1 MVGVSDQPPPD
12 GRRRESSVGA
22 VWIASQI
29 SSSMITRSDAHRTE
43 RSPHKESMDST
54 APSTGQP
61 KKIGGFATR
70 LGLLVGTNMAVI
82 ALFTVVASIF
92 GVDPQGLVGLTIFA
106 ALFGF
111 GGSFISLALSK
122 RIAKRSTGAIVI
134 ENPSNASE
142 RWLLDT
148 VARLS
153 RDAGIETPEVAIFN
167 SPVPNAFATGAKRN
181 DALVA
186 VSVGLLQQ
194 MKHDEIE
201 AVLAHEVAHV
211 ANGDMVTLTLVQG
224 VVNTFVILI
233 SRILASVIVSAIT
246 RDRGGRAV
254 YFVVVLILQ
263 VILGFFA
270 TMIVMWFSRRREF
283 RADAGSGQL
292 TSNVQMVSALQALQ
306 RQHTEDVLP
315 DEVAAFGI
323 RSSKARGVR
332 KLFASHPPLEER
344 IAALQS

>member
-1 MVGVSDQPPPD
+1 MDTS
-12 GRRRESSVGA
+12 E
-22 VWIASQI
+22 IA
-29 SSSMITRSDAHRTE
+29 
-43 RSPHKESMDST
+43 T
-54 APSTGQP
+54 ARP

-70 LGLLVGTNMAVI
+70 LGLLVATNMAVI
-82 ALFTVVASIF
+82 VLFTIVASIF
-92 GVDPQGLVGLTIFA
+92 GLDPQSIVGPTIFA

-122 RIAKRSTGAIVI
+122 KIALRSTGAVVI
-134 ENPSNASE
+134 ENPRTETE

-153 RDAGIETPEVAIFN
+153 RDAGIDSPDVALYA

-194 MKHDEIE
+194 MTPDEVE

-211 ANGDMVTLTLVQG
+211 ANGDMVTLTLIQG

-233 SRILASVIVSAIT
+233 SRIVANVIVS
-246 RDRGGRAV
+246 DRGGRGT
-254 YFVVVLILQ
+254 YFVVVILLQ
-263 VILGFFA
+263 MILGFFA
-270 TMIVMWFSRRREF
+270 TMIVLWFSRHLEF
-283 RADAGSGQL
+283 RADSGSGRL
-292 TSNVQMVSALQALQ
+292 TSNAQMISALQALQ
-306 RQHTEDVLP
+306 RQHTEDSLP

-323 RSSKARGVR
+323 RSSKATGAR
-332 KLFASHPPLEER
+332 KLFSSHPPLEDR

>member
-1 MVGVSDQPPPD
+1 MNNPQ
-12 GRRRESSVGA
+12 
-22 VWIASQI
+22 
-29 SSSMITRSDAHRTE
+29 
-43 RSPHKESMDST
+43 
-54 APSTGQP
+54 PSTGQP
-61 KKIGGFATR
+61 KKLGGFATR
-70 LGLLVGTNMAVI
+70 IGLLIGTNMAVI
-82 ALFTVVASIF
+82 ALFTVIASIF
-92 GVDPQGLVGLTIFA
+92 GVDPQGIVGLTIFA

-122 RIAKRSTGAIVI
+122 RIAKRSTGAVVI
-134 ENPSNASE
+134 ETPRNDTE
-142 RWLLDT
+142 RWLVAT
-148 VARLS
+148 VTRLS
-153 RDAGIETPEVAIFN
+153 RDAGIDTPEIAVYN

-194 MKHDEIE
+194 MKPDEVE

-211 ANGDMVTLTLVQG
+211 ANGDMVTLTLIQG

-233 SRILASVIVSAIT
+233 SRIVANVIVS
-246 RDRGGRAV
+246 DRGGRGT
-254 YFVVVLILQ
+254 YFIVVIVLQ
-263 VILGFFA
+263 MILGFFA
-270 TMIVMWFSRRREF
+270 SMIVLWFSRHREF

-292 TSNVQMVSALQALQ
+292 TSKPQMISALQALQ

-323 RSSKARGVR
+323 RSSKASGVR

>member
-1 MVGVSDQPPPD
+1 MDTS
-12 GRRRESSVGA
+12 E
-22 VWIASQI
+22 IA
-29 SSSMITRSDAHRTE
+29 
-43 RSPHKESMDST
+43 T
-54 APSTGQP
+54 ARP

-70 LGLLVGTNMAVI
+70 LGLLVATNMAVI
-82 ALFTVVASIF
+82 VLFTIVASIF
-92 GVDPQGLVGLTIFA
+92 GLDPQSIVGLTIFA

-122 RIAKRSTGAIVI
+122 KIALRSTGAVVI
-134 ENPSNASE
+134 ENPRTETE

-153 RDAGIETPEVAIFN
+153 RDAGIDSPDVALYA

-194 MKHDEIE
+194 MTPDEVE

-211 ANGDMVTLTLVQG
+211 ANGDMVTLTLIQG

-233 SRILASVIVSAIT
+233 SRIVANVIVS
-246 RDRGGRAV
+246 DRGGRGT
-254 YFVVVLILQ
+254 YFVVVILLQ
-263 VILGFFA
+263 MILGFFA
-270 TMIVMWFSRRREF
+270 TMIVLWFSRHREF
-283 RADAGSGQL
+283 RADSGSGRL
-292 TSNVQMVSALQALQ
+292 TSNAQMISALQALQ
-306 RQHTEDVLP
+306 RQHTEDSLP

-323 RSSKARGVR
+323 RSSKATGAR
-332 KLFASHPPLEER
+332 KLFSSHPPLEDR

>member
-1 MVGVSDQPPPD
+1 MDTS
-12 GRRRESSVGA
+12 E
-22 VWIASQI
+22 IA
-29 SSSMITRSDAHRTE
+29 
-43 RSPHKESMDST
+43 T
-54 APSTGQP
+54 ARP

-70 LGLLVGTNMAVI
+70 LGLLVATNMAVI
-82 ALFTVVASIF
+82 VLFTIVASIF
-92 GVDPQGLVGLTIFA
+92 GLDPQSIVGLTIFA

-122 RIAKRSTGAIVI
+122 KIALRSTGAVVI
-134 ENPSNASE
+134 ENPRTETE

-153 RDAGIETPEVAIFN
+153 RDAGIDSPDVALYA

-194 MKHDEIE
+194 MTPDEVE

-211 ANGDMVTLTLVQG
+211 ANGDMVTLTLIQG

-233 SRILASVIVSAIT
+233 SRIVANVIVS
-246 RDRGGRAV
+246 DRGGRGT
-254 YFVVVLILQ
+254 YFVVVILLQ
-263 VILGFFA
+263 MILGFFA
-270 TMIVMWFSRRREF
+270 TMIVLWFSRHREF
-283 RADAGSGQL
+283 RADSGSGRL
-292 TSNVQMVSALQALQ
+292 TSNAQMISALQALQ
-306 RQHTEDVLP
+306 RQHTEDSLP

-323 RSSKARGVR
+323 RSSKATGVR
-332 KLFASHPPLEER
+332 KLFSSHPPLEDR

>member
-1 MVGVSDQPPPD
+1 
-12 GRRRESSVGA
+12 
-22 VWIASQI
+22 
-29 SSSMITRSDAHRTE
+29 
-43 RSPHKESMDST
+43 MDTSELN
-54 APSTGQP
+54 TGQP

-70 LGLLVGTNMAVI
+70 IGLLVGTNMAVI
-82 ALFTVVASIF
+82 VLFTIVASFF
-92 GVDPQGLVGLTIFA
+92 GLDQQSLVGLTIFS

-111 GGSFISLALSK
+111 GGSFVSLALSK
-122 RIAKRSTGAIVI
+122 TIAKRSTGAVVI
-134 ENPSNASE
+134 ETPRNATE
-142 RWLLDT
+142 QWLLDT
-148 VARLS
+148 VARLA
-153 RDAGIETPEVAIFN
+153 RDAGIDMPEVAVFD

-194 MKHDEIE
+194 MQPAEVE

-233 SRILASVIVSAIT
+233 SRLLANVIVSVLT
-246 RDRGGRAV
+246 RDRGGAAV
-254 YFVVVLILQ
+254 YFVVVMVLQ
-263 VILGFFA
+263 IVLGFFA

-292 TSNVQMVSALQALQ
+292 TSNAQMVSALQALQ
-306 RQHTEDVLP
+306 GQHTVDELP

-323 RSSKARGVR
+323 RPSKATGVR
-332 KLFASHPPLEER
+332 KLFSSHPPIEAR
-344 IAALQS
+344 IAALQG